1 MTKETMEKVVEARA
15 KVLVLDEKIKDAN
28 KRLQETEDVEEARS
42 LGETLERLLVELQEA
57 KDQLASVEA
66 EDEEEQQPPQ
76 QGESEGR
83 SFNPLATY
91 SIRREGKN
99 MEMNMEQRL
108 GFANYV
114 TRGVLTPEMRADAI
128 TNTTGVAA
136 AIPENLL
143 NQIIEQIDA
152 VGMILPLVTRT
163 SYPVGQSIAVDSAKP
178 TASWVAE
185 GASSD
190 TIAKSNLGSIVFG
203 AFKLR
208 CEIRM
213 THEVTV
219 QTIAAFESLFVKQ
232 VSEAMVKAIESKIVS
247 ADAGAANPTGI
258 LYRASGTDATVE
270 VGAGE
275 DNTLGY
281 DTLCKAE
288 AALPQQ
294 YEAGARWCMSKKT
307 FMKFVGMVDS
317 VGQPIARV
325 NYGINGKPER
335 VLLGRDVVLC
345 PYLPD
350 YADTVS
356 ADTTFAFLFDF
367 SDYVLN
373 TSYDLGISRKTDWDT
388 EDHCVKAVMSVDG
401 KVLDRS
407 SLVKLVK
414 KSA

>member
-57 KDQLASVEA
+57 KDQLASAEA
-66 EDEEEQQPPQ
+66 EGEAEQPQ

-83 SFNPLATY
+83 SFNPLASY
-91 SIRREGKN
+91 SIRSEVKT
-99 MEMNMEQRL
+99 METNMEQRL

-114 TRGVLTPEMRADAI
+114 TRGVLTPEMRAT
-128 TNTTGVAA
+128 TNTAGVAA

-143 NQIIEQIDA
+143 NQIIEKIEA

-163 SYPVGQSIAVDSAKP
+163 AYPVGQSIPVDSAKP

-190 TIAKSNLGSIVFG
+190 AQTKSGLGSIVFG

-219 QTIAAFESLFVKQ
+219 QTIAAFENTFVKQ

-247 ADAGAANPTGI
+247 ADAGTANPQGI
-258 LYRASGTDATVE
+258 LYRASGLDAAVE

-281 DTLCKAE
+281 DTLCEAE
-288 AALPQQ
+288 GKLPQQ

-307 FMKFVGMVDS
+307 FMHFVGMVDS

-356 ADTTFAFLFDF
+356 SDTTFAFLFDF
-367 SDYVLN
+367 SDYALN
-373 TSYDLGISRKTDWDT
+373 TSYDLGIHSKQDWDT